1 MVKLNQQLPMPESEE
16 TKTLKILVDGVRGK
30 VDFQLNADNG
40 LDTKSGTLI
49 ALVGTITVF
58 YVSIIESYYCTVALI
73 PLVILAISAYF
84 LLQALRSQKYNSGL
98 IDVYDE
104 TKQYRAMSEHELL
117 NQLLSDYQKAF
128 DDNSAILIAKNR
140 DYKSGLSF
148 FLISI
153 FLMVIFK
160 LF

>member
-1 MVKLNQQLPMPESEE
+1 MPENEE
-16 TKTLKILVDGVRGK
+16 IKTLKILVEGVKSK

-58 YVSIIESYYCTVALI
+58 YISIFESYYCTVALI

-84 LLQALRSQKYNSGL
+84 LIQALKSQKYNTGL

-104 TKQYRAMSEHELL
+104 TKQYRAMSEYKLL
-117 NQLLSDYQKAF
+117 NHLLSDYQKAF

-140 DYKSGLSF
+140 DYKSGLNF
-148 FLISI
+148 FLVSV